1 MNLYELKE
9 NYLKVLELIEAG
21 EEGLEDTLESINDA
35 IEIKADGYARIIKNL
50 EGSVTALKAEID
62 RMTDRKKSIE
72 NNIERLKENLKN
84 AMIETGKEK
93 IKTDLFNIKIADN
106 PYAVNVIDET
116 LIPEEYFKVEIIRKL
131 DKVTLKDDMK
141 NGQIIKGAELTQG
154 KGLRIKWK

>member
-9 NYLKVLELIEAG
+9 NYLKVLELIESG

-93 IKTDLFNIKIADN
+93 IKTDLFNIKVADN

-154 KGLRIKWK
+154 KGLRIK

>member
-93 IKTDLFNIKIADN
+93 IKTDLFNIKVADN

-141 NGQIIKGAELTQG
+141 NGQIIKGAVLTQG
-154 KGLRIKWK
+154 KGLRIK

>member
-9 NYLKVLELIEAG
+9 SYLKVLELIEAG
-21 EEGLEDTLESINDA
+21 EEGLEDTLESINDT
-35 IEIKADGYARIIKNL
+35 IEAKADGYAKVIRNL
-50 EGSVTALKAEID
+50 EGNITALKAEID

-93 IKTDLFNIKIADN
+93 IKTDLFNIKVADN

-116 LIPEEYFKVEIIRKL
+116 LIPEEYFKVEITRKL

-141 NGQIIKGAELTQG
+141 NGQIIKGAELTRG
-154 KGLRIKWK
+154 KGLRIK